1 MISIASQLAQPDPA
15 VQVTKTH
22 EGEADNVENGHA
34 DTVDQ
39 VVDDHADESQKHE
52 CNCECN
58 HSYSCLRVSNLYL
71 YAKILKISE

>member
-58 HSYSCLRVSNLYL
+58 HSYSCLRGSNLYL

>member
-1 MISIASQLAQPDPA
+1 MISIASLPAQTDPA
-15 VQVTKTH
+15 EQVTKTH

-39 VVDDHADESQKHE
+39 VVDDHADKSQKHK

-58 HSYSCLRVSNLYL
+58 HSYCVRG
-71 YAKILKISE
+71 